1 MNAPVVATQAFL
13 TRRHEKTGVL
23 GGLTGPGPNTAA
35 PRSSLG
41 PQKTSLHTTGSRW
54 SFSHSQVSHLDLS
67 VCGVFSV
74 RPMNS
79 WLSSSACADVKLL
92 LCA

>member
-1 MNAPVVATQAFL
+1 MNSVCLNPYSLAALYNLTNAPVMTAQAFL

-23 GGLTGPGPNTAA
+23 GGLTGPGPNTAI

-54 SFSHSQVSHLDLS
+54 SFSHSRVSHFDLS
-67 VCGVFSV
+67 VCGVF
-74 RPMNS
+74 
-79 WLSSSACADVKLL
+79 
-92 LCA
+92 